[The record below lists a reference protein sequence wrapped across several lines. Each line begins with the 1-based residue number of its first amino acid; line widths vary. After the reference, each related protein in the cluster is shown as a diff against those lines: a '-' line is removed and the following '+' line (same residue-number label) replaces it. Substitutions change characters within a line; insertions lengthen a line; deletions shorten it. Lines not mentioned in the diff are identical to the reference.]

1 MSHELFAIT
10 LYCKDLDQ
18 SIEFYRELM
27 ELEVVYQDAGSCVFG
42 LGGTVLNL
50 IPTKSAPELVSP
62 MPIADTSAASSNLF
76 TIQVPEVDQLAEK
89 LIGKGANVLNGPM
102 DRSWGIRTLTIADP
116 SGYTWEFSAPL
127 NSSNQ

>member
-42 LGGTVLNL
+42 LGGTVFYL
-50 IPTKSAPELVSP
+50 IPTKSAPELVAP
-62 MPIADTSAASSNLF
+62 MPISDTALASGNLF
-76 TIQVPEVDQLAEK
+76 TIQVPEVDLLAEK
-89 LIGKGANVLNGPM
+89 LTNKGLNILNGPM

-127 NSSNQ
+127 SSSN

>member
-10 LYCKDLDQ
+10 LYCKDLGA

-27 ELEVVYQDAGSCVFG
+27 ELEIVYQDAGSCVFG

-62 MPIADTSAASSNLF
+62 MLIADTSAASSSLF
-76 TIQVPEVDQLAEK
+76 TIQVPEVDLLAEK
-89 LIGKGANVLNGPM
+89 LTSKGVTILNGPM

-127 NSSNQ
+127 NSSN